1 MATVNYRDTTA
12 VGQDLGSSYM
22 AVIEHTSDFT
32 LTGDM
37 YFLPVIET
45 SDTVNSV
52 ATLSKEDENGT
63 TYEADG
69 AKTITKNITIM
80 QKDENAVNLP
90 RTLEGKNLAWCK
102 EMSRTALPSGE
113 YLYEFGV
120 GAKISQN
127 YTISGKSGSTP
138 LAFNITP
145 NDTEVTLA
153 VASFDHT
160 NWKGDLATLATATI
174 PQDKGF
180 AFDTATA
187 Q

>member
-1 MATVNYRDTTA
+1 MATVDYRDSTA

-22 AVIEHTSDFT
+22 AVIEHTSDYT

-37 YFLPVIET
+37 YFLPVVET
-45 SDTVNSV
+45 SDTVNAV

-80 QKDENAVNLP
+80 QKDENAINLP
-90 RTLEGKNLAWCK
+90 RTLAGKSLAWCK

-120 GAKISQN
+120 GAEISQN
-127 YTISGKSGSTP
+127 FTISGKSGSIP
-138 LAFNITP
+138 LTFNVTP
-145 NDTEVTLA
+145 NDADVVLT
-153 VASFDHT
+153 VASFDEAR
-160 NWKGDLATLATATI
+160 WKGDLLTLASVTI
-174 PQDKGF
+174 TQGYGF
-180 AFDTATA
+180 AYDTATA

>member
-1 MATVNYRDTTA
+1 MATVNYRNTTA

-22 AVIEHTSDFT
+22 AVIEHTSDYT

-37 YFLPVIET
+37 YFLPVVET

-52 ATLSKEDENGT
+52 ATLSKEDENGV

-69 AKTITKNITIM
+69 AKTVTKNFTIM
-80 QKDENAVNLP
+80 QKDEDAINLP
-90 RTLEGKNLAWCK
+90 RTLAGKNLAWCK

-127 YTISGKSGSTP
+127 FTISGKSGSIP
-138 LAFNITP
+138 LTLNVTP
-145 NDTEVTLA
+145 NDTAVTLT
-153 VASFDHT
+153 VASFDDT
-160 NWKGDLATLATATI
+160 KWKGDLATLATVSIA
-174 PQDKGF
+174 QDYAF
-180 AFDTATA
+180 AYDTAA
-187 Q
+187 EQ